1 MTLKEI
7 TATPFALPEDVLAV
21 LEENSRVV
29 GFKKNELIIRA
40 GDVDVPFYFIKSG
53 LARIF
58 YTPLSTPPPPGIH
71 VSHWNR
77 ICYLERPEMWRHL
90 SPVSCLAARQ
100 F

>member
-58 YTPLSTPPPPGIH
+58 YTPLSTQRPDPPPPLPTHYTVG
-71 VSHWNR
+71 R
-77 ICYLERPEMWRHL
+77 ITAISRRR
-90 SPVSCLAARQ
+90 AALP
-100 F
+100 